1 MGSEKDRID
10 TLRSFPP
17 RLVRLNK
24 KITIRVQ
31 DMKLMLRIIVIGVED
46 LERSI
51 SLTLTF

>member
-24 KITIRVQ
+24 KNNNQSSRHETNASHYSNRVE
-31 DMKLMLRIIVIGVED
+31 KI
-46 LERSI
+46 
-51 SLTLTF
+51 